1 MGENKMKRIKKVK
14 NLLIFSIVFFL
25 ITMIMPLT
33 ATSVIEQA
41 KYSEGKIGIN
51 VDKIWFNWG
60 SQSKAITLED
70 CETNESLVTPEF
82 DTSAE
87 RNNPAAYVKGEYVT
101 IKVKFRSQDV
111 SSVLIKATGTF
122 EGVTEKQVVFENDM
136 SDWVNFTTI
145 NPIPTRIEIHN
156 ISWEWS
162 YYNPSTT
169 EWDLINTTSHTIYAL
184 NKEPITKKIW
194 KKLAGWTTK
203 WCEGLSDDDKQLADA
218 ILNGFVN
225 DEVIQYGGPGWD
237 TSELL
242 RTGDGMCGGM
252 SEVFHDACAAQGVKT
267 IVFGFVLLDTFGLQ
281 RLWNG
286 FVCKDPGLGRTEPG
300 LMSYE
305 MTWRL
310 IDDTYPYPSYFGP
323 GNESDDVNEQYMRA
337 YHFWDHAV
345 SLLEYENEIY
355 LYDLSFGKGPYIH
368 PFNPIPKPGLYRSEQ
383 LHDFRQNFFDQ
394 TIDYVHG
401 NIYYLNE
408 LGETVM
414 DNTNFSVKPS
424 IIPDKIGRENQ
435 MLYLFI
441 FRHRSLSDNCQIQS
455 DFYTKYLKNIIETSD
470 WPIITIEEKNLIEN
484 WFENPSVEIN
494 WMELHDAI
502 LKLGKSRKFLD
513 VKYAKDTLNHILDI
527 DTEINVPPKCSLSGW
542 MPPLQMIKTAA
553 TAALE
558 SLNPSNIDR
567 NISYHQF
574 TNPLFIRFLEQ
585 FPLLEQMFSTASFT
599 KLLTL

>member
-25 ITMIMPLT
+25 ITMTMPLT

-162 YYNPSTT
+162 YYNSSTT
-169 EWDLINTTSHTIYAL
+169 EWDLIDTTSHTIYAL

-203 WCEGLSDDDKQLADA
+203 WCEGLPDDDKQLADV

-237 TSELL
+237 TAELL

-252 SEVFHDACAAQGVKT
+252 SEVFYDACAAQGVKT

-281 RLWNG
+281 HLWNG

-355 LYDLSFGKGPYIH
+355 LYEA
-368 PFNPIPKPGLYRSEQ
+368 R
-383 LHDFRQNFFDQ
+383 
-394 TIDYVHG
+394 
-401 NIYYLNE
+401 
-408 LGETVM
+408 
-414 DNTNFSVKPS
+414 
-424 IIPDKIGRENQ
+424 II
-435 MLYLFI
+435 
-441 FRHRSLSDNCQIQS
+441 QIR
-455 DFYTKYLKNIIETSD
+455 
-470 WPIITIEEKNLIEN
+470 
-484 WFENPSVEIN
+484 
-494 WMELHDAI
+494 AI
-502 LKLGKSRKFLD
+502 
-513 VKYAKDTLNHILDI
+513 A
-527 DTEINVPPKCSLSGW
+527 
-542 MPPLQMIKTAA
+542 
-553 TAALE
+553 
-558 SLNPSNIDR
+558 
-567 NISYHQF
+567 
-574 TNPLFIRFLEQ
+574 
-585 FPLLEQMFSTASFT
+585 
-599 KLLTL
+599 